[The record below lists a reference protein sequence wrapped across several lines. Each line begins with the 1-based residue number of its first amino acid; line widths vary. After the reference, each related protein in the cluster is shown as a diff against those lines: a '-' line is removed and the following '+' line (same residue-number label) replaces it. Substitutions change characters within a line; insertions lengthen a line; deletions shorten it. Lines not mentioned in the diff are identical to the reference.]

1 MSVFTSK
8 IVRNMYGT
16 QEMRTIFS
24 DETRIANYV
33 RIEVALAKV
42 EAQLGVIPQSACDVI
57 AKSAPSFAIDW
68 ERLRIDVEAVG
79 YPVMPFLKQF
89 AEACGPAG
97 EYLHWGSTTRD
108 ITDTSVVLQI
118 RDALTVIDRDLHRV
132 KSALRS
138 LTEKHRSTVM
148 IGRTHGMHALPSTFG
163 FRTAVWLSEV
173 DRQLA
178 RLTRVRSEFVV
189 GQFGGAIGTLAAV
202 GERGLD
208 VQRALMDELG
218 LAPPDISWFG
228 SRDRIAEVVFAVA
241 SIAET
246 MASIGKTLVVMT
258 RNEVD
263 EVREPDVAGRG
274 TSSAMPHKH
283 NTVGSEL
290 VIVHGRMAAHQV
302 SIIME
307 SMVQDYERDWQGHY
321 ENIALGQTFQHVHAA
336 VKQMADILEGLQV
349 HAEKMRANLDITKGQ
364 IMAESVMMALACK
377 IGRKRAHAIVT
388 DLCNVAS
395 DNGDQLRDVLQRD
408 AGINAHLSPD
418 EIDAALDPANYI
430 GHALA
435 IIDRVLAASRNQSER
450 TLRPGG

>member
-16 QEMRTIFS
+16 HEMRTIFS

-42 EAQLGVIPQSACDVI
+42 ESRLGVIPQEAYATI
-57 AKSAPSFAIDW
+57 AAKAPGFQIDW
-68 ERLRIDVEAVG
+68 ERLRTDVEAVG

-89 AEACGPAG
+89 AEACGEAG

-118 RDALTVIDRDLHRV
+118 RDALSVIDADLRRV
-132 KSALRS
+132 KAALVT

-173 DRQLA
+173 DRQLL
-178 RLTRVRSEFVV
+178 RLARVRGDFDT

-202 GERGLD
+202 GARGLE
-208 VQRALMDELG
+208 VQRALMGELR
-218 LAPPDISWFG
+218 LRAPDISWFA

-258 RNEVD
+258 RNEVG
-263 EVREPDVAGRG
+263 EVREPEIAGRG

-290 VIVHGRMAAHQV
+290 VIVHGHMAAHQV
-302 SIIME
+302 SIVME

-321 ENIALGQTFQHVHAA
+321 ENIALGQVFQHAHAA
-336 VKQMADILEGLQV
+336 VKQMADILQGLQV
-349 HAEKMRANLDITKGQ
+349 YPQKMRANLDTTKGQ
-364 IMAESVMMALACK
+364 IMAESVMMALAVK
-377 IGRKRAHAIVT
+377 VGRKRAHAMVT
-388 DLCNVAS
+388 DVCNVAI
-395 DNGDQLRDVLQRD
+395 DNDEYLGAVLHRD
-408 AGINAHLSPD
+408 AQIAKYLSAD
-418 EIDAALDPANYI
+418 EIDAALDPTNYL
-430 GHALA
+430 GHALK
-435 IIDRVLAASRNQSER
+435 IIDNVLDASRR
-450 TLRPGG
+450 VG